1 MKNKAKIDIN
11 RVDCD
16 NKPLKGLQD
25 RGLVNFECA
34 DCGKLLLM
42 VQLTDM
48 SNNDKSEVITRIV
61 VRCGLC
67 SGSSYTQEIKGQFY
81 PGAPND
87 NMSFDVIDDNRTPG
101 ADVIFEAR
109 NK

>member
-1 MKNKAKIDIN
+1 MDKAKIDIN
-11 RVDCD
+11 RIDRD
-16 NKPLKGLQD
+16 DKPLKGLQD

-34 DCGKLLLM
+34 DCGRPLLVLR
-42 VQLTDM
+42 LTDM
-48 SNNDKSEVITRIV
+48 DNNDKSGVLTRIV

-67 SGSSYTQEIKGQFY
+67 FGSSYTKEICGQFY

-87 NMSFDVIDDNRTPG
+87 NMLFDVIDDNRAPE

-109 NK
+109 SK